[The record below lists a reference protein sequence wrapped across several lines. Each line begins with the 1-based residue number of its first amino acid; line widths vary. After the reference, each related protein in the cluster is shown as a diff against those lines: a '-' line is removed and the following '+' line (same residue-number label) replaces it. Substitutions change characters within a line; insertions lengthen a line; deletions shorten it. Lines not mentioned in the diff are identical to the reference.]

1 MSNPGEQRY
10 VRMLTDILCWQ
21 KIYCRKFDA
30 STFEG
35 IKDYYDKRGQLTPN
49 QEIAIKNV
57 YLKWKIEEAMEKK
70 VYYVPERKKES
81 DCSEISREDMNI
93 MMNIK

>member
-1 MSNPGEQRY
+1 
-10 VRMLTDILCWQ
+10 
-21 KIYCRKFDA
+21 
-30 STFEG
+30 
-35 IKDYYDKRGQLTPN
+35 
-49 QEIAIKNV
+49 
-57 YLKWKIEEAMEKK
+57 MEKK